1 MDTKIKRGQIL
12 KDLRIA
18 KGLKQSDLAE
28 LLKITQQA
36 YQRYEY
42 GTSEP
47 NADGFSILADFYG
60 VTTDYLLGREVPI
73 PEYLTK
79 SELAFENAIIER
91 YRQLPEKFR
100 KSFLQGVMEAVEYY
114 QEDLQEH
121 QQIQR
126 TSSDYI
132 AEDTTVGAER
142 ARLAELEA
150 EEQAQRKETG

>member
-1 MDTKIKRGQIL
+1 MVGNKLKELRTQKRYTISQLCKELEMNPNTYAKYERNDRHVSRDTL
-12 KDLRIA
+12 
-18 KGLKQSDLAE
+18 SHLA
-28 LLKITQQA
+28 
-36 YQRYEY
+36 
-42 GTSEP
+42 G
-47 NADGFSILADFYG
+47 FYG
-60 VTTDYLLGREVPI
+60 VTTDYLLDREVPI

>member
-1 MDTKIKRGQIL
+1 M
-12 KDLRIA
+12 
-18 KGLKQSDLAE
+18 
-28 LLKITQQA
+28 
-36 YQRYEY
+36 
-42 GTSEP
+42 
-47 NADGFSILADFYG
+47 
-60 VTTDYLLGREVPI
+60 TTDYLLGREVLI